1 MSQKKKPDAPEATPA
16 AAPVD
21 REVALVEAAFA
32 AGNNSAVRRFA
43 EMSSSP
49 PAKELA
55 QRLLTKV
62 LVEREQVLA
71 GIVAIIVVSIA
82 AALTLV
88 RG

>member
-1 MSQKKKPDAPEATPA
+1 MSQKNKPASSEAPT

-21 REVALVEAAFA
+21 SEVARVEAAFA

-43 EMSSSP
+43 QTSSSP

-55 QRLLTKV
+55 QRLLAKV
-62 LVEREQVLA
+62 VVEREQVFA
-71 GIVAIIVVSIA
+71 GVIAIIVVSIA

>member
-1 MSQKKKPDAPEATPA
+1 MSTKKKSETAEAATA

-21 REVALVEAAFA
+21 RDVALVEAAFA
-32 AGNNSAVRRFA
+32 AGNNSAVRHLA
-43 EMSSSP
+43 ATSTSP

-55 QRLLTKV
+55 LRLMDKIV
-62 LVEREQVLA
+62 VEREQVLA
-71 GIVAIIVVSIA
+71 GVVAIIIVSIA